1 MLTTANRLSQLR
13 DSTLAIRRQI
23 EGHALYREIATVM
36 DLRLFMQVHVF
47 AVWDFMSLLKALQH
61 CLTSVSVPWVPS
73 PYPDSCRLIN
83 EIVLGEESD
92 AYEDRHLSHFE
103 IYLEAMREAG
113 ADTRPIKRLI
123 AQLKQ
128 GVTLVEA
135 LSSSDIPE
143 EVQVFIGSTFD
154 TIRVDK
160 AHIMAAAFTFGR
172 EDLIPTMFREIVH
185 DLRCG
190 FEGLAVFEYYL
201 ERHIEVDGDS
211 HGPMALTMLEDLC
224 GDDDNRWEEATNAA
238 KNALE
243 ARLRMWD
250 AIVHRI
256 VHSRDQTD
264 LGPRSPKSSA
274 KKE

>member
-1 MLTTANRLSQLR
+1 MP
-13 DSTLAIRRQI
+13 
-23 EGHALYREIATVM
+23 GH
-36 DLRLFMQVHVF
+36 
-47 AVWDFMSLLKALQH
+47 
-61 CLTSVSVPWVPS
+61 
-73 PYPDSCRLIN
+73 
-83 EIVLGEESD
+83 
-92 AYEDRHLSHFE
+92 RHDV
-103 IYLEAMREAG
+103 G
-113 ADTRPIKRLI
+113 A
-123 AQLKQ
+123 
-128 GVTLVEA
+128 
-135 LSSSDIPE
+135 
-143 EVQVFIGSTFD
+143 QVFIGSTFD

-243 ARLRMWD
+243 ARLQMWD
-250 AIVHRI
+250 AIADRI
-256 VHSRDQTD
+256 VQSRDQT
-264 LGPRSPKSSA
+264 GRSPHPSKPSS
-274 KKE
+274 

>member
-1 MLTTANRLSQLR
+1 MLNTANRLKQLR
-13 DSTLAIRRQI
+13 DSTLTIRRQI
-23 EGHALYREIATVM
+23 EGHALYREITTVM

-250 AIVHRI
+250 AIVDRI
-256 VHSRDQTD
+256 VHSRDQA
-264 LGPRSPKSSA
+264 GRSPRFPTA
-274 KKE
+274 LL